1 MVDDLPQYRT
11 NTVRTIRGLEASAIA
26 KHQADGWELVSQVPG
41 TMLRTELNFR
51 KLKPNPWWHKLPA
64 PVNGLIARV
73 IANPR
78 SKWVAGA
85 AVFAILAGIIT
96 IGAIAEN
103 SRPEIVALEPTASSS
118 APVKPAATP
127 TPTLTETAAAS
138 AVADEEVV
146 AVFQDFINERA
157 AAGVV
162 LAQTVSSITYV
173 DRVVVVTFD
182 PAAAGID
189 QATFDFVLEGSENVA
204 YFVASPVA
212 FSDEVGDRMR
222 PAIDSIVTVAADGTP
237 LGTYSAAQIL
247 ELNGLSK

>member
-1 MVDDLPQYRT
+1 MVDDVPQYRT
-11 NTVRTIRGLEASAIA
+11 NTVRTIRGLEAPAIA
-26 KHQADGWELVSQVPG
+26 KHQADGWELVSQVPA

-51 KLKPNPWWHKLPA
+51 KLKPKPCWHRLPA

-73 IANPR
+73 AANPR

-85 AVFAILAGIIT
+85 AVFALLAAIIT
-96 IGAIAEN
+96 IGAITEN
-103 SRPEIVALEPTASSS
+103 SRPEIAAIEPTASSP
-118 APVKPAATP
+118 APVKSTATP
-127 TPTLTETAAAS
+127 TPTLTAAAS
-138 AVADEEVV
+138 AVSDEEVV
-146 AVFQDFINERA
+146 AAFQDFVKERA
-157 AAGVV
+157 AAGVI

-173 DRVVVVTFD
+173 DRVVLVTFD

-189 QATFDFVLEGSENVA
+189 QATFDFVLEGWENVA